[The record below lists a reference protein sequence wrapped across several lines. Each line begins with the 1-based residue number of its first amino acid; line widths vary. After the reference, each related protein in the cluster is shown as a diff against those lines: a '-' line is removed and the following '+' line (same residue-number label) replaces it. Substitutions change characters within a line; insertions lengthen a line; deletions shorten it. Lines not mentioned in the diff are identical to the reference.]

1 MAAAA
6 LRLTSLRMRIRE
18 QVLAHMLRR
27 LEETTTCESPYP
39 HFWLREVFP
48 PDVYSQ
54 MLERL
59 PADAAF
65 LPLKADRFYKQDGT
79 STRLQLPVLEQYLV
93 KLPGDAADFWLG
105 IHDVLHS
112 RELKQAVYR
121 RLAPGLSYRFG
132 VPPTEVEELPGVPAP
147 RFFRERDGYAI
158 APHPDTRRKIVTLQF
173 ALPEDRSQLDLG
185 TGIYVRSL
193 LPADWLRQ
201 ERGFRGFR
209 KVQQYPFEPNSA
221 FAFSVLNSLGK
232 KSWHGREKLDG
243 DAGVRNSIL
252 TIYYATQ
259 ADVDIE

>member
-1 MAAAA
+1 MALPAK
-6 LRLTSLRMRIRE
+6 RLISLRNHVRE
-18 QVLAHMLRR
+18 QVQTHILRR
-27 LEETTTCESPYP
+27 LDEISTCEVPYP

-48 PDVYSQ
+48 AETYAQ
-54 MLERL
+54 MLQRL
-59 PADAAF
+59 PADADF
-65 LPLKADRFYKQDGT
+65 VPLKAERFYRQDGV
-79 STRLQLPVLEQYLV
+79 STRLSLPVLTHYLQ
-93 KLPGDAADFWLG
+93 KLPGDNADFWLG

-112 RELKQAVYR
+112 VELKRAVYR
-121 RLAPGLSYRFG
+121 KLAPGLMYRFG
-132 VPPTEVEELPGVPAP
+132 VATSQVEELPGVPAP

-158 APHPDTRRKIVTLQF
+158 TPHPDTRRKIVTLQF

-193 LPADWLRQ
+193 MPADWIGQ
-201 ERGFRGFR
+201 PSGFRGFR

-232 KSWHGREKLDG
+232 KSWHGREKLDR
-243 DAGVRNSIL
+243 DSGVRNSIL